1 MDPNEKLT
9 GITQMAPPSM
19 MGGGMGG
26 GQPPMP
32 PMGGGQPPMPPM
44 GGGAPMPEPGMGE
57 MAMEGQPMEE
67 APMNVEQD
75 GAALAQAV
83 VGRTKGDIGAAVA
96 VLDNAKAMLI
106 ASAEGGQE
114 PQMMMDGGS
123 IDYKMDGGP
132 MYANMGRPLYRE
144 DGGSLKPIPE
154 GNKGLSKLPQDVR
167 NNMGF
172 MNMGGPMYANMGKPL
187 YREGGGGMGDS
198 DVLREM
204 IMENLQ
210 KPAIQEQAMNQAM
223 GQMGMSNQMGMS
235 KSDAMS
241 DLMKYRM
248 G

>member
-123 IDYKMDGGP
+123 VDYKMDGGP
-132 MYANMGRPLYRE
+132 MYANMGGELNPGLQA
-144 DGGSLKPIPE
+144 LQKTNPE
-154 GNKGLSKLPQDVR
+154 VVDQIMKR
-167 NNMGF
+167 
-172 MNMGGPMYANMGKPL
+172 NMGGPMYANMGKPL

-198 DVLREM
+198 DVLRQM

-210 KPAIQEQAMNQAM
+210 KPAVQEQAIKNVV
-223 GQMGMSNQMGMS
+223 GQMGRGV
-235 KSDAMS
+235 SDRDKAMS